1 LTSYRD
7 HIARSKR
14 KVAIAVVVVSDSRTG
29 DSDESGPAARR
40 LLEEGGHVV
49 SEQILVGNDGHA
61 IEKAVKGLLANPQ
74 VDAIITI
81 GGTGMGKKDIT
92 VETLSGM
99 MEKELNG
106 FGELFRM
113 MSYEQIG
120 TGAIMSRSTA
130 GVAGGKV
137 VICLPGSKSAV
148 ELAIKRIIV
157 PEIGHMVTEATR

>member
-1 LTSYRD
+1 MGYRE
-7 HIARSKR
+7 HVSKSKR
-14 KVAIAVVVVSDSRTG
+14 GVRIAVMVVSDSRTG

-49 SEQILVGNDGHA
+49 SEHILVGNDGGA
-61 IEKAVKGLLANPQ
+61 IEKAVEGLLAEPQ

-81 GGTGMGKKDIT
+81 GGTGIGKKDIT

-99 MEKELNG
+99 MEKQLEG

-130 GVAGGKV
+130 GVVGGKV

-148 ELAIKRIIV
+148 ELAVERIIV
-157 PEIGHMVTEATR
+157 PEIGHMVMEATR